1 MAKAETLVQAEFDR
15 KLIFYLF
22 AFGAGALFIS
32 VIGILVLPFWLLGIG
47 MYYARRYF
55 NHLEAEL
62 TTRALRFK
70 KGIMFQV
77 EKTIPLDNITDLTF
91 KTGPLLRMFGLSTL
105 QIETAGQSSGE
116 GSNMTLMGIVDA
128 EEFRN
133 AVLEQRDTLTDRT
146 EPGAAAPADDL
157 PSEFQRE
164 VLQILREINA
174 KLDGI

>member
-1 MAKAETLVQAEFDR
+1 MTKAKTLVQAEFDR

-22 AFGAGALFIS
+22 AFGTGALFIS

-70 KGIMFQV
+70 KGILFQV

-128 EEFRN
+128 EDFRN
-133 AVLEQRDTLTDRT
+133 AVLEQRDKLTDRT
-146 EPGAAAPADDL
+146 ASDSGT
-157 PSEFQRE
+157 PSDGTPSDFQQE
-164 VLQILREINA
+164 VLHILREINA